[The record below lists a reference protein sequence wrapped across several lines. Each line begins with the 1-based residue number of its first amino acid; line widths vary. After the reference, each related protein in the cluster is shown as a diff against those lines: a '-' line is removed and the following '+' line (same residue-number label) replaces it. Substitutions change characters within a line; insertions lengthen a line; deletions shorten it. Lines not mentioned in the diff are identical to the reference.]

1 VFLILVARAVA
12 PVWEVTRSTGG
23 VLAIW
28 PKTGLRQP
36 LILPHHGPGVGHMTI
51 KMSGHPVRA
60 ENPVTVSEQYVP
72 GGRPRHHRPNESQH
86 DRLLWLSDSSI

>member
-1 VFLILVARAVA
+1 
-12 PVWEVTRSTGG
+12 
-23 VLAIW
+23 
-28 PKTGLRQP
+28 
-36 LILPHHGPGVGHMTI
+36 MTI